1 MKTKSNTDIRDAVWI
16 LFVPA
21 IVIEIIAELGAEV
34 QACIETETLGQG
46 YIDTN
51 LGSLVLFFGL
61 AEVITASQFN
71 KWGDARFQNVITKV
85 KEDWETGVIV

>member
-34 QACIETETLGQG
+34 QACIETETFGQG
-46 YIDTN
+46 YVNAN
-51 LGSLVLFFGL
+51 LCSLILFFGL
-61 AEVITASQFN
+61 AEVISTSQLD
-71 KWGDARFQNVITKV
+71 KWSDAGLQNIIAEVEENWYAGI
-85 KEDWETGVIV
+85 II